1 MGDRAMK
8 ILMVTRETQKDKRYG
23 LGRSLEPLIAEFRR
37 RGFMV
42 NYICQDNLGTRALLW
57 QRKLHRLFASVFSRY
72 TTNTDFA
79 ALSYGVL
86 ERLNMGRVAAKLAA
100 RHKHTHIHCHD
111 PIIAAGF
118 SFFSRFYPGHKMRW
132 GVTEHG
138 FGCYAQAI
146 HEDGIRL
153 SSRAMRCMRYWEAR
167 TLCSADW
174 VVSPTRS
181 AIEQVAHDLDIS
193 PIPATWHHIYH
204 ARPTINRYGY
214 DEARQLLNWKNDVFY
229 VLGVGRI
236 APVKQFPMLIKACA
250 GLTKQSSYQLV
261 ILGEGDHDT
270 LREMGKQLGLV
281 REILFTTTEDIGL
294 YLSAADLYVSTS
306 ASESFGLANLEAM
319 VAGITLICTAV
330 GGVPEIV
337 GDGAILVPPVPE
349 ALTTAIQ
356 HLMEDGELRKTI
368 AQNGRK
374 RAEAWTD
381 IEEIANQYETI
392 YR

>member
-1 MGDRAMK
+1 
-8 ILMVTRETQKDKRYG
+8 MVD
-23 LGRSLEPLIAEFRR
+23 
-37 RGFMV
+37 
-42 NYICQDNLGTRALLW
+42 YICQDNLGPRALLW
-57 QRKLHRLFASVFSRY
+57 QRKIHRLISSMFSRY
-72 TTNTDFA
+72 ATNTHFT

-86 ERLNMGRVAAKLAA
+86 ERLNMGRVAAKFATK
-100 RHKHTHIHCHD
+100 HKHSHIHCHD

-118 SFFSRFYPGHKMRW
+118 SFFSRFYPRHKMRW

-146 HEDGIRL
+146 HEDGIQL
-153 SSRAMRCMRYWEAR
+153 GSRAMHWMRYWEAH
-167 TLCSADW
+167 TLVSADW

-181 AIEQVAHDLDIS
+181 AIEQVAYELDIS
-193 PIPATWHHIYH
+193 PMPATWQHIYH

-214 DEARQLLNWKNDVFY
+214 EEARHLLNWQKDVFY

-250 GLTKQSSYQLV
+250 SLKKQGRVQLV
-261 ILGEGDHDT
+261 ILGEGDHGN
-270 LREMGKQLGLV
+270 LRDLGNRLGLV

-319 VAGITLICTAV
+319 TAGVAMVCTAV
-330 GGVPEIV
+330 GGVPEVV
-337 GDGAILVPPVPE
+337 GNSAILVPPELDAV
-349 ALTTAIQ
+349 TNAIQ
-356 HLMEDGELRKTI
+356 LLLDDRKLRKTI
-368 AQNGRK
+368 AQNARI
-374 RAEAWTD
+374 RAQAWPD
-381 IEEIANQYETI
+381 IMEIANKYETI